1 MNEAILNASFLPES
15 AGGPQLNAGEVHVW
29 AVPLHGAHEPFQA
42 LLSAAEQARVER
54 LRFAEHRRR
63 FTVWHGALRAI
74 LGGYSGREPGALEF
88 TFGPHG
94 KPYLVDAPL
103 QFNLSHSAQL
113 ALVAVGRNELGVD
126 CEKVRH
132 VESLDDIA
140 RRHFSAVEFAAI
152 SALAE
157 AERLRGFYRCWTRKE
172 AFIKAIGAGLS
183 VPLDVFD
190 VTIGEPAAFLASRD
204 GQEDPERWTLADVS
218 PGPDYIAALAARE
231 RDLSVR
237 TFALRAS

>member
-29 AVPLHGAHEPFQA
+29 AVPLHGAHEPFHA
-42 LLSAAEQARVER
+42 LLSAAEQAGVER
-54 LRFAEHRRR
+54 LRFVEHPRRI
-63 FTVWHGALRAI
+63 TDWHGALRAI
-74 LGGYSGREPGALEF
+74 LGGYAGREPGALEF

-126 CEKVRH
+126 CENVRH
-132 VESLDDIA
+132 LESLDDIA
-140 RRHFSAVEFAAI
+140 RRHFSAVELAAL

-157 AERLRGFYRCWTRKE
+157 AERVRRFSRCWNRKE
-172 AFIKAIGAGLS
+172 AYSKGIGGGL
-183 VPLDVFD
+183 V
-190 VTIGEPAAFLASRD
+190 GR
-204 GQEDPERWTLADVS
+204 
-218 PGPDYIAALAARE
+218 
-231 RDLSVR
+231 
-237 TFALRAS
+237 